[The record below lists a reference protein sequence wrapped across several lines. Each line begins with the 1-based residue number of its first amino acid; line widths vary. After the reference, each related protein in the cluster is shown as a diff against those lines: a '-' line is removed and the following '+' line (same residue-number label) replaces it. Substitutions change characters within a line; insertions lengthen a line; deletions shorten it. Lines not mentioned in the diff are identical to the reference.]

1 LLADSE
7 RVLLPPQILVQIDFN
22 FVGLLLL
29 VIVVCEL
36 DLDIFEFLNFV
47 ADVANLG
54 VEGVVGESDALTQD
68 FF

>member
-1 LLADSE
+1 MLADSE
-7 RVLLPPQILVQIDFN
+7 RVLLPPQILVQVGFN

-29 VIVVCEL
+29 VVVVGEL

-54 VEGVVGESDALTQD
+54 VEGVVSESDALAED

>member
-1 LLADSE
+1 M
-7 RVLLPPQILVQIDFN
+7 LLPPQILVQVGFN

-29 VIVVCEL
+29 VVVGEL
-36 DLDIFEFLNFV
+36 DLDFFEFLNFV

-54 VEGVVGESDALTQD
+54 VEGVVGESDALAED